1 MTQRGHLLSSE
12 PVGPAAPTARKP
24 DVLRLQGIATSTKE
38 LSQTDPVYHASI
50 LPRSSTILTL
60 VGSGIH

>member
-1 MTQRGHLLSSE
+1 MTQRGHFLSSE
-12 PVGPAAPTARKP
+12 PVGPSAPAARKP
-24 DVLRLQGIATSTKE
+24 DILGLQGIATSTKE

-50 LPRSSTILTL
+50 LPWSSMILTL